1 MIAAAAFRALHA
13 TWRVFRGLLSAWDTS
28 LSRRR
33 RLSDSRRRVI
43 QAFLARPLGEPK
55 TGTVISP
62 PSLCP
67 CSCHGEQFTGHSP

>member
-1 MIAAAAFRALHA
+1 MIAAALISRTCGAGFVKL
-13 TWRVFRGLLSAWDTS
+13 FSAQNTP
-28 LSRRR
+28 LGVLR
-33 RLSDSRRRVI
+33 RLYDGCRRVLKG
-43 QAFLARPLGEPK
+43 FLAQTPCEPK